1 MIITAKT
8 ARSAAIAGMLA
19 GFILC
24 QSSFSASWEEIY
36 SLAEKN
42 NEGLRIAE
50 KNLEAM
56 EWQYKKSL
64 TSFLPQLSAS
74 AGYGKTDT
82 GGASST
88 STSYGLSATQ
98 SLFSGFGNM
107 NASKKAYALLEYS
120 RADLVQKKADAL
132 YAVRSAFIDLVIAE
146 KDLALQE
153 QILARRLENAKLIDL
168 LYNSGKEDKGN
179 MLLTHADVESS
190 RASVSQ
196 AERALD
202 LARLNLSQLVGALIN
217 KADLRGTTPYTKES
231 IDINALAQ
239 NSPSYSMAS
248 YTYDAAEIS
257 ADEALASLLPDLS
270 ATGTLRRSGSEW
282 PPQTE
287 SSTWNISLSYS
298 FFPGG
303 SNIAEKVIKEIEKEK
318 AAQSLEQ
325 TKKDILYLVS
335 SSYNSLAN
343 RLETLKVKTLYLN
356 AATER
361 ARIART
367 KYINGLMSYDEW
379 DRTENSYITA
389 EKDFLSSQKDA
400 YVAEAAFKK
409 SYGGWVQ

>member
-1 MIITAKT
+1 MKKT
-8 ARSAAIAGMLA
+8 IPVFLVGLISALL
-19 GFILC
+19 LC
-24 QSSFSASWEEIY
+24 APSFSAAWDEVA

-64 TSFLPQLSAS
+64 ASFIPQLSAS

-98 SLFSGFGNM
+98 SLFSGFGNL
-107 NASKKAYALLEYS
+107 NASKKAYAQLEYS

-196 AERALD
+196 AERALE
-202 LARLNLSQLVGALIN
+202 LARLNLSQLVGAKIK
-217 KADLRGTTPYTKES
+217 KAGIREASPETKEN
-231 IDINALAQ
+231 IDINAIAE

-248 YTYDAAEIS
+248 YTYDIAAIS
-257 ADEALASLLPDLS
+257 ADEALAGLLPDLS
-270 ATGTLRRSGSEW
+270 ATGTLRSTGSQW

-287 SSTWNISLSYS
+287 SGTWNISLSYS

-303 SNIAEKVIKEIEKEK
+303 RNIAEKVIKDIEKEK
-318 AAQSLEQ
+318 AAQVLQQS
-325 TKKDILYLVS
+325 KKDILYLVS
-335 SSYNSLAN
+335 SAYNSLAG
-343 RLETLKVKTLYLN
+343 RIETLSVKTLYLN

-389 EKDFLSSQKDA
+389 ERDFLSSQKDA
-400 YVAEAAFKK
+400 FVAEAAFKK